1 MYHRVVLQ
9 SHLVRTNHPNLPR
22 EWYPVPYGTYQPSN
36 VSRDNHRPIIRR
48 LTHNTRRAKRKWC
61 DAAAERKPA
70 VLTGA
75 EMDLPQKKKRISHGL
90 TNSQPS
96 SRETAPSSSTN
107 GQAGGFMEG
116 SILRITMR
124 NFLWETHSLY
134 TSKCLALSRFSNF
147 AFITGFWTLILN

>member
-1 MYHRVVLQ
+1 MLTVVYHRVVLQ
-9 SHLVRTNHPNLPR
+9 SRITPNLPR
-22 EWYPVPYGTYQPSN
+22 ETPLTCQPSN
-36 VSRDNHRPIIRR
+36 VSRDNRRPITRR
-48 LTHNTRRAKRKWC
+48 LTHNTRAKRKWC
-61 DAAAERKPA
+61 DAAAERQPA

-96 SRETAPSSSTN
+96 SREAAPSSSTN

-134 TSKCLALSRFSNF
+134 TSKCLYF